1 MLVQKFM
8 ELFYLIDERR
18 DFGDFYQKEDLGDDI
33 DFYTNEDAGIYGIQ
47 VLYLCEGELED
58 LGIGNDEDVSG
69 ENDEDFYVEEDLG
82 DDVNGD
88 TGIQDLQYKC
98 RWGELLQRTPRSS
111 FSNRIPP
118 SCFSKNEQLS
128 KCQNSFTN
136 KTNSGTSR

>member
-58 LGIGNDEDVSG
+58 LGIGNDEAVSG
-69 ENDEDFYVEEDLG
+69 ENDEEFVWKMNLM
-82 DDVNGD
+82 
-88 TGIQDLQYKC
+88 I
-98 RWGELLQRTPRSS
+98 
-111 FSNRIPP
+111 FA
-118 SCFSKNEQLS
+118 
-128 KCQNSFTN
+128 
-136 KTNSGTSR
+136 

>member
-1 MLVQKFM
+1 MLEVEIDLIIYLGNIVEIINVKISLGADADFDGDLNM
-8 ELFYLIDERR
+8 RISKNVGLEVYGTFYLIDERR

-33 DFYTNEDAGIYGIQ
+33 DFYTNKDAGIYGIQ

-69 ENDEDFYVEEDLG
+69 ENDEDFYVEDNIE

-98 RWGELLQRTPRSS
+98 R
-111 FSNRIPP
+111 
-118 SCFSKNEQLS
+118 
-128 KCQNSFTN
+128 
-136 KTNSGTSR
+136 